1 MWTRIAATLWG
12 FAESTLFFIVPDV
25 LLSAIAIRDLRK
37 ALFASVLATLGAMAG
52 GSVMYFGSAN
62 PGQHDAIVRAVES
75 LPDVRPNM
83 PFNAQV
89 QFQEYGAMATL
100 LGPLSSTPYKVYA
113 VQAPANQVPYWQFL
127 LMTPAAR
134 LPRFLLVSCFAA
146 IAARYLRPALGT
158 RGLYA
163 LWSIAWLSI
172 YLVLWRSLI
181 F

>member
-12 FAESTLFFIVPDV
+12 LAESTLFFIVPDV

-37 ALFASVLATLGAMAG
+37 ALLASVLATLGAMAG
-52 GSVMYFGSAN
+52 GSVMYFWSAN
-62 PGQHDAIVRAVES
+62 PDQHVEVVRAVAS

-83 PFNAQV
+83 TINAQL
-89 QFQEYGAMATL
+89 QFHEYGAMAAV
-100 LGPLSSTPYKVYA
+100 LGPLSTTPYKVYA
-113 VQAPANQVPYWQFL
+113 VLAPANQVPYWQFL
-127 LMTPAAR
+127 LMTPVAR
-134 LPRFLLVSCFAA
+134 LPRFMLVACFAA

-172 YLVLWRSLI
+172 YLVLWRSLV